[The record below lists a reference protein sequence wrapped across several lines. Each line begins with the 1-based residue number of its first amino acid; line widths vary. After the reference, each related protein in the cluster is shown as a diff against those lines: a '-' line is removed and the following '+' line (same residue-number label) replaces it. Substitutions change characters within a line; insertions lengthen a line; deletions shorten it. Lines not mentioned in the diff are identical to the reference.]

1 MKTENRSKNR
11 VLVFFRLKI
20 GGFASS
26 AVISTDRPYKKS
38 LVSKKHNLGRIS
50 ADSSAKMADFGQNR
64 PLCEKND
71 KLI

>member
-1 MKTENRSKNR
+1 MENRSKNR
-11 VLVFFRLKI
+11 VFEFFRLKI

-26 AVISTDRPYKKS
+26 AVIWTDTTYKKL
-38 LVSKKHNLGRIS
+38 LVSKTHNLGRFS

-71 KLI
+71 KSI